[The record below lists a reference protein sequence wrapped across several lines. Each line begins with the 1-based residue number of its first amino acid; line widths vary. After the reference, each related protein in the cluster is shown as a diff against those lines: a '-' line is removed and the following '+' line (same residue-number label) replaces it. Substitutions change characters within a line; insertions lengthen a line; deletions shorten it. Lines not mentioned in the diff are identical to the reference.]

1 MSFFLQFNALSAG
14 HSTTAS
20 DLVRIMNN
28 ILADRA
34 LEFSG
39 F

>member
-14 HSTTAS
+14 HGTTAS
-20 DLVRIMNN
+20 DLVRITND

-34 LEFSG
+34 LELGG